1 MRRFAQLAGCIAVLG
16 VAFAVT
22 GVAQE
27 RQVYRYIDA
36 DGRTVYSDRL
46 PQGAAKEVQ
55 QKRLGASFVENSEAP
70 FAVRQA
76 AERYPVTL
84 FTFDCGDTCQN
95 AEGLLN
101 KRGVPF
107 SKVNVEDPAGAQRL
121 QQLTGEMSAPVLQV
135 GDKLVAKGFN
145 EPKWQALLDEAGYP
159 KTPPNRRTP
168 MIPPGGAASAGASP
182 TSNPPPATA
191 SATPQVGG
199 AYPK

>member
-1 MRRFAQLAGCIAVLG
+1 MRRYAQVAGWIGALG
-16 VAFAVT
+16 VAVAAT
-22 GVAQE
+22 GIAQE
-27 RQVYRYIDA
+27 RQVYRYIDP
-36 DGRTVYSDRL
+36 DGRTVYSDRP

-55 QKRLGASFVENSEAP
+55 QKRLGANFIESSEAP

-76 AERYPVTL
+76 AERFPVTL
-84 FTFDCGDTCQN
+84 FTFDCGETCQN

-145 EPKWQALLDEAGYP
+145 EGKWQSLLDEAGYP

-168 MIPPGGAASAGASP
+168 MRPPGEAASAGASP
-182 TSNPPPATA
+182 LTNPPPTTA
-191 SATPQVGG
+191 SATPQLGG